1 VEPDAFRGI
10 MARYAT
16 GVAVVTVHADGRDHG
31 LTVNSLVSVSL
42 APPSILVSIGHGSDG
57 LALIEHARAYVVN
70 ILTARQ
76 EDLARRFAA
85 HPLPQDAFA
94 GLNLTRGRSG
104 AYILADALAW
114 LEAEV
119 VATVPIFDHTLFV
132 GQVHQGGATSGEG
145 ALIYHLSR
153 YSSLP
158 SPSGQM
164 RSTT

>member
-1 VEPDAFRGI
+1 VESDAFRRI

-57 LALIEHARAYVVN
+57 LPLIERARAYVVN
-70 ILTARQ
+70 ILTERQ
-76 EDLARRFAA
+76 EDVARRFAA
-85 HPLPQDAFA
+85 HPLPRDAFQ
-94 GLNLTRGRSG
+94 GLNLTRSASG
-104 AYILADALAW
+104 AYVLNDALAW

-119 VATVPIFDHTLFV
+119 VASIPIFDHTLFV
-132 GQVHQGGATSGEG
+132 GEVRRGGTTSGEG

-158 SPSGQM
+158 SPSGTM